1 MVVYCGKHYYRVID
15 LPGDF
20 FEIRKAHLEK
30 FPYSDA
36 LPKKYYWLAEKLFKM
51 LECENDNYIV
61 ISSDNPEVEIEVVGK
76 VDTKKQLVLHRYTH
90 DFTKK
95 IRYRLTDARKTFIGV
110 RLKNRLPKEG
120 EIRCTI
126 QFFP

>member
-1 MVVYCGKHYYRVID
+1 MVVFCGKHYYRVID
-15 LPGDF
+15 FLGDF

-36 LPKKYYWLAEKLFKM
+36 LPKKYYWLAKMLFRM
-51 LECENDNYIV
+51 LECEDDNYIV
-61 ISSDNPEVEIEVVGK
+61 IYSDNPEVEIEVAGK
-76 VDTKKQLVLHRYTH
+76 VATKKQLVLHRYTH

-95 IRYRLTDARKTFIGV
+95 IRYRLTDAVKTYIGI
-110 RLKNRLPKEG
+110 LKNRLPEEG